1 MTIHWKLN
9 KGHQNEHFRP
19 APTAAKIRWK
29 LVGQGLLSFL
39 IVLASQARA
48 GNWLTFGHDPQR
60 TGWARGNDALSVK
73 NVGTL
78 ELKWKSKLDNQP
90 LSLTALTA
98 PLVASGV
105 TTPEGVKTLVY
116 VAGSSDHVFA
126 LDADTG
132 KLVWSVTFH
141 SPVLPKNPG
150 MWLCPNNLNATPT
163 IDRRAGIIYVLA
175 ADGRLFG
182 LGLGTGR
189 IKFGPIQFVPPYS
202 KDWSLNLIH
211 GVIYTSVSQNCS
223 ETQSGIYAMD
233 VRHPMRPVIHDL
245 LVAKK
250 GGAGI
255 WGRGGVTAG
264 EGNRIYAATGDGPND
279 PAAGEYGSSVIA
291 VKIPALKVEDYYSPN
306 DYALLTRYDLDI
318 GASSPVWFAHGK
330 YHLLA
335 AGGKGGT
342 LYLLNADRL
351 GSGDHQTPLETLRL
365 SNDQRAYEENGIWG
379 GFATWR
385 DPQGETWLYVPV
397 WGAISKNAPQ
407 FPQTHGPDPDG
418 CLMAF
423 KVGYDAHSQPRLV
436 PEWVSRDFNRPE
448 PPVVANGVVF
458 GLSTGENPQQ
468 TAGAAVVS
476 KPGHF
481 GNRILTNQERMEN
494 TRHAILYALDAR
506 TGKVL
511 YSSGDTI
518 TSWVHFSGLAVA
530 NGRIYAVDHDSQ
542 VYCFDLK
549 K

>member
-1 MTIHWKLN
+1 LTIHWKLN

-39 IVLASQARA
+39 IVFASQARA